1 MSSSLSEAIII
12 GALDRN
18 DLAFWE
24 TLAAHFREKLDMM
37 VRDIPLIDLVYF
49 RRPELRDDG

>member
-24 TLAAHFREKLDMM
+24 TLASHFREKLDMM
-37 VRDIPLIDLVYF
+37 V
-49 RRPELRDDG
+49 